1 MCTICMK
8 PKTKR
13 TGTSVP
19 NRFIDTYMLDADGS
33 FIRVY
38 LYLLRHYTG
47 SNPDRRDAASLSV
60 HVMADRLDCMET
72 DIIRALKYWKRRN
85 LLDFTLNDSNEISS
99 ILLEDLFDE
108 EDESADE
115 SYDTFERRAES
126 GERNR
131 MTAESGECSRVT
143 AESRERSRMTAESDV
158 SLMTAKSAGSSDGS
172 HSLRDMAKAYEPSD
186 EAMERFSGDPAYSD
200 IPNIVM
206 NYLGGQVNAPHF
218 RVLMLAYDLLHF
230 QPELILFL
238 FEYCADRKKTNPSY
252 MQAVAIGWAENG
264 IETEEEAKQ
273 HVREY
278 DDLVIAVRK
287 AFGLSGMLGSAAIE
301 YIETWGKCWHMS
313 VDLVE
318 EACRRTSLQSANPKS
333 FPYANKILKDWHDK
347 GISDLASLKEQDQL
361 FRDSKQNGPSAAR
374 PSGSRT
380 TGSSNKFNDFSQR
393 QYSEDEWQEIE
404 LAMRNRQ

>member
-19 NRFIDTYMLDADGS
+19 NSFIDNYMLNADGS

-108 EDESADE
+108 ENGSADE
-115 SYDTFERRAES
+115 SCDTFERRTDAA
-126 GERNR
+126 ERNR
-131 MTAESGECSRVT
+131 MAAEASERNRTTAETDESRIP
-143 AESRERSRMTAESDV
+143 AESFR
-158 SLMTAKSAGSSDGS
+158 DGDGR

-186 EAMERFSGDPAYSD
+186 EAMERFSADPGYSD

-252 MQAVAIGWAENG
+252 MQAVAVGWAENG

-333 FPYANKILKDWHDK
+333 FPYANRILEDWHNK
-347 GISDLASLKEQDQL
+347 GISDLASLKEQDRL
-361 FRDSKQNGPSAAR
+361 FRDSSQNGPSAR
-374 PSGSRT
+374 TSGGKT